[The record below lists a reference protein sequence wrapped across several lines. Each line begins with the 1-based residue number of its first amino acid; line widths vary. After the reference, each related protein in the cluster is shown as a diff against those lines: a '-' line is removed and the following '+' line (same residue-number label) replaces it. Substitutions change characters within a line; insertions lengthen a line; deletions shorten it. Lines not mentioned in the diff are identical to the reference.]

1 MDEFHKTVLREE
13 IVQALAPGP
22 KGVYVDA
29 TLGGGG
35 HAEALLAKGAGKLI
49 ALDMDGEALAYAGQR
64 LACFVERLSLHNKN
78 FRYLDEVLSAEGVEK
93 VDGVVFDLGLSWHQV
108 RSRERGFS
116 YRVEGCEEG
125 VEENGSLDMRFDA
138 KGGGPTALDIIRK
151 EKREVLERIF
161 REYGEEPFAKRIAHA
176 VSEKRHSIRRASDL
190 VELLKT
196 IVGERRLRKT
206 SMRVFQALRIAVN
219 DELENL
225 EKGLR
230 AAIAHL
236 APGGR
241 VAVIDYHS
249 LEARIVKKV
258 YKDAIAQGSFRKIC
272 SKPVVASEEEQRR
285 NPASRSARLRILER
299 I

>member
-49 ALDMDGEALAYAGQR
+49 ALDMDGEALAHAGQR

-78 FRYLDEVLSAEGVEK
+78 FRYLDEVLGAEGIK
-93 VDGVVFDLGLSWHQV
+93 GVDGVVFDLGLSWHQV
-108 RSRERGFS
+108 RSKKRGFS
-116 YRVEGCEEG
+116 YRVEEGEEDEEG
-125 VEENGSLDMRFDA
+125 GSLDMRFDA
-138 KGGGPTALDIIRK
+138 EGGGPTALDIIRK

-161 REYGEEPFAKRIAHA
+161 REYGEEPFAKRIAQA
-176 VSEKRHSIRRASDL
+176 VSEKRHSIRCASDL

-230 AAIAHL
+230 TAIAHL

-249 LEARIVKKV
+249 LEARIVKRV
-258 YKDAIAQGSFRKIC
+258 YKDAIAQGSYRKVG

>member
-1 MDEFHKTVLREE
+1 LVDEFHKTVLREE

-49 ALDMDGEALAYAGQR
+49 ALDMDGEALAHAGQR

-108 RSRERGFS
+108 RSKERGFS
-116 YRVEGCEEG
+116 YRVEEGEE
-125 VEENGSLDMRFDA
+125 ESSSLDMRFDA

-161 REYGEEPFAKRIAHA
+161 KEYGEEPFAKRIAQA
-176 VSEKRHSIRRASDL
+176 VSEKRHSIRCASDL
-190 VELLKT
+190 VGLLKT

-219 DELENL
+219 DELGNL
-225 EKGLR
+225 EEGLR

-236 APGGR
+236 APGGKA
-241 VAVIDYHS
+241 AVIDYHS
-249 LEARIVKKV
+249 LEARIVKRI
-258 YKDAIAQGSFRKIC
+258 YREALAQGSYRKVG
-272 SKPVVASEEEQRR
+272 SKPVVASEEEQRS